1 MRASF
6 HPPQKLEKPNWRSR
20 DSCVIFERTAKLKVN
35 NKSDNLHS
43 GYESNRQAWDG
54 TTWRTEKNLWTDQL
68 RTSYRNN
75 FNVDKPFHKPELKVT
90 DGRLIRKQQVFD
102 IFDK

>member
-6 HPPQKLEKPNWRSR
+6 YPPQKHDKPNWRSR
-20 DSCVIFERTAKLKVN
+20 DPCVTFERTAKLKVKN
-35 NKSDNLHS
+35 RSDNLHS

-90 DGRLIRKQQVFD
+90 DGRLKRKEQVFD